1 MIAQEKK
8 EHKNRI
14 KSIQSSNG
22 TRNTNED
29 CPLLGQP
36 ARSVR
41 SDRANTEGFSD
52 FDIAYIEGQNRFAP
66 VSNTGATPPPPT
78 TTKVDTISLTSKE
91 TPHTLRDLLVA
102 SLCDKYASEQITF
115 AGKTRGV
122 NGYKSGLAIL
132 VNKKEVASIYHGC
145 DHNQAQAEKPQM
157 YIGGNGDIDY
167 FDLYKMRDYLNQVEQ
182 PSITRADICKDF
194 YYGEITLKDIE
205 TAYIEGKFKN
215 KNAPRNPK
223 WTPIGAPNPIDG
235 SHNGI
240 TYQIGSR
247 DSANFLRA
255 YLKGYERTKAF
266 LNCDEET
273 IIHRI
278 METDGMF
285 SFDDINN
292 GEPFDIRKWLRIELE
307 MKSKSSAKLPLD
319 ILIEPDKYYAGA
331 YPYLAEIINIGDG
344 MRPKNMKDDS
354 NLDLAVRIQNH
365 KEISGNLIEDL
376 MFLGYSNF
384 EIVEM
389 LRSRKGPSQKL
400 IRSGLAQKRL
410 NQLHEGNQSNH

>member
-1 MIAQEKK
+1 M
-8 EHKNRI
+8 
-14 KSIQSSNG
+14 
-22 TRNTNED
+22 
-29 CPLLGQP
+29 
-36 ARSVR
+36 
-41 SDRANTEGFSD
+41 
-52 FDIAYIEGQNRFAP
+52 
-66 VSNTGATPPPPT
+66 
-78 TTKVDTISLTSKE
+78 
-91 TPHTLRDLLVA
+91 
-102 SLCDKYASEQITF
+102 
-115 AGKTRGV
+115 
-122 NGYKSGLAIL
+122 
-132 VNKKEVASIYHGC
+132 
-145 DHNQAQAEKPQM
+145 
-157 YIGGNGDIDY
+157 
-167 FDLYKMRDYLNQVEQ
+167 
-182 PSITRADICKDF
+182 
-194 YYGEITLKDIE
+194 
-205 TAYIEGKFKN
+205 
-215 KNAPRNPK
+215 
-223 WTPIGAPNPIDG
+223 
-235 SHNGI
+235 
-240 TYQIGSR
+240 
-247 DSANFLRA
+247 
-255 YLKGYERTKAF
+255 KGYERTKAF

-273 IIHRI
+273 IVHRI

-410 NQLHEGNQSNH
+410 NDMHQGNQSNH